1 MAIQQHPIPQDIS
14 NYRFRLIG
22 DMTIKQF
29 ASLGI
34 FIILSIVIYGS
45 PIPFFFRYPLS
56 FIFLI
61 TGITMAFV
69 PIQGRTLDVWIIA
82 FIKSIYSPT
91 QYVWKST
98 PDTTTQQ
105 PPIDQQSATPNTPVV
120 PISTPMSASNDTDT
134 TATIQTN
141 PASQPEQPP
150 VDPVVEIN
158 SETKNTNLEVN
169 ETSTPQPVEA
179 HEVKIPESPP
189 VVIEKSETTTKE
201 PPTQTQEIENLS
213 VVTPPPSSTT
223 TISQQ
228 TNQETPSTPPSISL
242 PIPFTPTTPNTIVG
256 LSLTPDEHILDGVM
270 VEIKKDNFTIRATR
284 SNKLGQFLFARPLEN
299 GIYQILAEKD
309 GYNFTP
315 YAIELKGDIIR
326 PLKIQAI

>member
-1 MAIQQHPIPQDIS
+1 
-14 NYRFRLIG
+14 
-22 DMTIKQF
+22 
-29 ASLGI
+29 
-34 FIILSIVIYGS
+34 
-45 PIPFFFRYPLS
+45 
-56 FIFLI
+56 
-61 TGITMAFV
+61 MAFV

-105 PPIDQQSATPNTPVV
+105 PPIDQQSTTPNTPVV
-120 PISTPMSASNDTDT
+120 PITTPMSASNDTDT
-134 TATIQTN
+134 TATTPPTPTPQL
-141 PASQPEQPP
+141 EQPA
-150 VDPVVEIN
+150 VEPVVE
-158 SETKNTNLEVN
+158 SSTDTKTTEA
-169 ETSTPQPVEA
+169 EEKQTPTPQPAEA

-189 VVIEKSETTTKE
+189 IVIEKTDPVTQSVN
-201 PPTQTQEIENLS
+201 PPSNNQIPT
-213 VVTPPPSSTT
+213 TPPNNTLPTIDDQKSTQQSS
-223 TISQQ
+223 
-228 TNQETPSTPPSISL
+228 PPPSISL

-299 GIYQILAEKD
+299 GIYQILAEKE

-315 YAIELKGDIIR
+315 YAIELKGEIIR